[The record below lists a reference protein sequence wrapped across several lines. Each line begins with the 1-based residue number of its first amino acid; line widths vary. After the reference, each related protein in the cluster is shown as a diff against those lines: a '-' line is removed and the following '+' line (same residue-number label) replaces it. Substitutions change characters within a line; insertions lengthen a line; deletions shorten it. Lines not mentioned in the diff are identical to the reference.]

1 MFIKTY
7 RAESIH
13 DALQIIREDL
23 GPDALVLKT
32 RQVRAGSLFGLFGG
46 RRCWELKASAEG
58 PVLGPWV
65 QSVERLDRGIE
76 LDDLDA
82 SMSPHERD

>member
-13 DALQIIREDL
+13 DALQIIRKDL

-32 RQVRAGSLFGLFGG
+32 RQVRAGSFLGLFGG
-46 RRCWELKASAEG
+46 RSCWELKASADG

-76 LDDLDA
+76 LNDLDA
-82 SMSPHERD
+82 SILPYERD